1 MTAIT
6 ASEAREALLAILGQ
20 VNADHIAITIT
31 SKAGNGVLI
40 SEEDYEAWRT
50 TVHLAS
56 STANARRLAEAIE
69 RSEHG
74 DYAEHEQG
82 GA

>member
-1 MTAIT
+1 MTTIT
-6 ASEAREALLAILGQ
+6 ASEAREALLALLGQ
-20 VNADHIAITIT
+20 VNDDHIAITIT

-40 SEEDYEAWRT
+40 SEEDYEAWRR
-50 TVHLAS
+50 TVHLFS
-56 STANARRLAEAIE
+56 SPANALRLAEAIE

-74 DYAEHEQG
+74 DYAEHELG

>member
-1 MTAIT
+1 MTTIT
-6 ASEAREALLAILGQ
+6 ASEARKSLFPLLAQ
-20 VNADHIAITIT
+20 VNDVHIAITIT

-50 TVHLAS
+50 TMHLVS
-56 STANARRLAEAIE
+56 SPANARRLAEAIE
-69 RSEHG
+69 RSEHR
-74 DYAEHEQG
+74 DYAEHELG